1 MLDNAPHILVVDDD
15 TRLLSLLRKYLMDNK
30 YRVSTAGTADM
41 ARSKMSGFDFDL
53 IVLDRMMPGED
64 GLEMAKTV
72 RTGSDFNRD
81 IPILMLTAMGES
93 SDRIDGLEGGVDD
106 YLTKPFE
113 PRELLLRIDAILR
126 RAKIEKIEELSFGD
140 FTFNTEK
147 GELLRSGAIIN
158 LTSGESLLLKSLA
171 STPGVP
177 ISRDNLSLTSGNQ
190 GRAVDVQITR
200 LRRKIE
206 EDPKLPRYLQ
216 TVRGEGYV
224 LWVD

>member
-30 YRVSTAGTADM
+30 YRVSTAGSADM
-41 ARSKMSGFDFDL
+41 ARSKMTGFDFDL

-72 RTGSDFNRD
+72 RSSSAFNRE

-93 SDRIDGLEGGVDD
+93 GDRIDGLEGGVDD

-126 RAKIEKIEELSFGD
+126 RAKIETFEELSFGD

-147 GELLRSGAIIN
+147 GELLRSGELIN

-171 STPGVP
+171 LTPGVP
-177 ISRDNLSLTSGNQ
+177 ISRDNLSLTSGKEKNAAGKQ
-190 GRAVDVQITR
+190 
-200 LRRKIE
+200 RK
-206 EDPKLPRYLQ
+206 DS
-216 TVRGEGYV
+216 
-224 LWVD
+224 